1 MCRLVTRRANLIQRL
16 AADLICAGGAGG
28 VPAAHA
34 HSGATAAAAAAAAA
48 RRGGRRV
55 GIACTAG
62 ASYSYICGLILLY
75 MWPHTPIYLS

>member
-1 MCRLVTRRANLIQRL
+1 
-16 AADLICAGGAGG
+16 

-34 HSGATAAAAAAAAA
+34 HSGAAAAAAAAAA

-55 GIACTAG
+55 GIAYTAG

>member
-1 MCRLVTRRANLIQRL
+1 MQRL
-16 AADLICAGGAGG
+16 APDLICAGGAGG

-34 HSGATAAAAAAAAA
+34 HSGAAAAAAAAAA

-55 GIACTAG
+55 GIAYTAG